1 MKNNTFDDV
10 RYFLLGL
17 QVANTADIFVD
28 KSKTQSSE
36 TQTYSRSTVY
46 IDADGDLCSNDTKV
60 STVDHT
66 HDEYVNIVYSDTE
79 PTTQRVGDCWC
90 QDYE

>member
-28 KSKTQSSE
+28 KSKTQ
-36 TQTYSRSTVY
+36 T
-46 IDADGDLCSNDTKV
+46 
-60 STVDHT
+60 
-66 HDEYVNIVYSDTE
+66 SDTNAPAT
-79 PTTQRVGDCWC
+79 PTDGGDH
-90 QDYE
+90 DDK

>member
-1 MKNNTFDDV
+1 MKNDTFDDV

-36 TQTYSRSTVY
+36 TNTQETPT
-46 IDADGDLCSNDTKV
+46 DGGD
-60 STVDHT
+60 
-66 HDEYVNIVYSDTE
+66 SD
-79 PTTQRVGDCWC
+79 DK
-90 QDYE
+90 

>member
-1 MKNNTFDDV
+1 MKNDTFDDV

-36 TQTYSRSTVY
+36 EQTPETP
-46 IDADGDLCSNDTKV
+46 IDGGD
-60 STVDHT
+60 
-66 HDEYVNIVYSDTE
+66 SD
-79 PTTQRVGDCWC
+79 DK
-90 QDYE
+90 

>member
-28 KSKTQSSE
+28 KSKDQSSE
-36 TQTYSRSTVY
+36 TQTQATPT
-46 IDADGDLCSNDTKV
+46 DGGD
-60 STVDHT
+60 
-66 HDEYVNIVYSDTE
+66 SD
-79 PTTQRVGDCWC
+79 GK
-90 QDYE
+90 